1 MIRRHPS
8 STLTD
13 TPFPA
18 TTLFRSQFLALGVQ
32 SLLHSKAGCF
42 WPLGTALRTDELV
55 PSVHKLLLDILE
67 LADQFVTGAIA
78 LGRLALKVPCAGI
91 ACDHAGCGLFNTKGA
106 ETAFTEC
113 CVAAER

>member
-1 MIRRHPS
+1 MH
-8 STLTD
+8 
-13 TPFPA
+13 
-18 TTLFRSQFLALGVQ
+18 FLALGVQ
-32 SLLHSKAGCF
+32 SLLDIKACVF

-78 LGRLALKVPCAGI
+78 LGRLALKVPCAGV

-106 ETAFTEC
+106 DTAFTEC
-113 CVAAER
+113 CVAAERRPEERRAGQASVSTCKVWG